1 MDGSGSKVERVL
13 ELAAITANKNT
24 VPGDKNALNPNGLRL
39 GKYIYQYSYIR
50 AAILSG
56 TV

>member
-39 GKYIYQYSYIR
+39 GKYLPVLLYQGCHIKWTYS
-50 AAILSG
+50 
-56 TV
+56 